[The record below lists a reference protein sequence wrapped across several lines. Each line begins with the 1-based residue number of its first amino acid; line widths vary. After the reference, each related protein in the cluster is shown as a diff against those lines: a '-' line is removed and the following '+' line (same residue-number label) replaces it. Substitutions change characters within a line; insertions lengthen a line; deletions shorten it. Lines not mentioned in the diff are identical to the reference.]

1 VARDD
6 GDVLEVAIVR
16 NEDLEARELLM
27 FDRLVQARLIRARA
41 IGARATT
48 PYGTDG
54 LALPVQ
60 TLPSLGA
67 TLSRLPMGRSLA
79 ARIEATAG
87 RPVGHL
93 IGFDRA
99 MDPRVQVINARETF
113 QPSTQVALRYRLAHP
128 AVRLVVSVFENI
140 PFRYDESP
148 ALAGV
153 KEEVRAG
160 ADLFV
165 ANSPE
170 AKFALAT
177 EGVDEERI
185 LVIPP
190 GVDTDLFS
198 PGDRSARIR
207 AGWGVT
213 DEQPVILYAG
223 RLLREKGLTEL
234 LLALEPVLEPDGRT
248 GVLVIHGAGPE
259 EPRLRR
265 AVEALGLRRAVRFSS
280 WTETRDMPLVYR
292 SADVV
297 VLPSLPT
304 PYWLEQFGYNLAEAM
319 GCGCAILSTR
329 SGSIPS
335 TVGDAAVLV
344 APYDRD
350 ELGTEARRL
359 LDRPDLR
366 SALGD
371 AARRRAVDTFGVD
384 RAGHELVGAFRQ
396 ALALPPR

>member
-1 VARDD
+1 VSQD
-6 GDVLEVAIVR
+6 GDDILDVAVVR

-27 FDRLVQARLIRARA
+27 FDRLAQDGLIRVTA
-41 IGARATT
+41 IGARSTT

-54 LALPVQ
+54 LALPVK
-60 TLPSLGA
+60 TLPSLNA

-79 ARIEATAG
+79 TKVEATAG

-93 IGFDRA
+93 IGFGRA
-99 MDPRVQVINARETF
+99 IDPRVQIINARETF
-113 QPSTQVALRYRLAHP
+113 QASTQVALRYRRDHP

-140 PFRYDESP
+140 PFRYEDDA

-153 KEEVRAG
+153 KDEVRAG

-170 AKFALAT
+170 ARVALET
-177 EGVDEERI
+177 EGVDETRI
-185 LVIPP
+185 RVIPP

-198 PGDRSARIR
+198 PGERSEAMR
-207 AGWGVT
+207 ANWAVT
-213 DEQPVILYAG
+213 PEQPVILYAG
-223 RLLREKGLTEL
+223 RLLREKGLVEL
-234 LLALEPVLEPDGRT
+234 LVALSSVLEPDGRG

-265 AVEALGLRRAVRFSS
+265 AAAALGLGGAVRFSP

-304 PYWLEQFGYNLAEAM
+304 PYWLEQFGFNLAEAM
-319 GCGCAILSTR
+319 GCGSAILSTR

-335 TVGDAAVLV
+335 TVGDTAVLV
-344 APYDRD
+344 APYDLA
-350 ELGTEARRL
+350 ELAAQARRL
-359 LDRPDLR
+359 LDQPDQR
-366 SALGD
+366 AALGQ
-371 AARRRAVDTFGVD
+371 AARRRAVETFGVD
-384 RAGHELVGAFRQ
+384 RAGRELVGAFRE
-396 ALALPPR
+396 ALARPAR